1 MRKIAVLSS
10 FMEEHHIAKIRET
23 AAACGFAVDFYAD
36 DKMPKENAADYEV
49 LYGLVGPGFLK
60 YMTNL
65 KWFCTP
71 SAGVEPYTPDEV
83 YPNPDVLLTN
93 SAGAYGITIS
103 EHILMVTLML
113 LRRMPAFQQV
123 VADRGWVRQMPMR
136 SICGSTITVLG
147 TGDIGTNFARR
158 AKALGAKAVYGVRR
172 TKKAGDPAF
181 DEIYAMDELNAILP
195 QTDILV
201 MALPGTA
208 ETSGTLSRERI
219 ALLPRHAIVVNV
231 GRGSAVDQDA
241 LIDAL
246 NSERLAGAA
255 LDVMVPEPLPV
266 DHPLWSAKNILITPH
281 ISGNMSLGI
290 TRDLDVD
297 LFCRDLENYAGGRPL
312 QQLVDRKLGY

>member
-83 YPNPDVLLTN
+83 YPNSDVLLTN

-123 VADRGWVRQMPMR
+123 VAERGWVRQMPMR
-136 SICGSTITVLG
+136 SICGSTVTVLG

-195 QTDILV
+195 KTDILV

-208 ETSGTLSRERI
+208 ETAGTLSRERI

-231 GRGSAVDQDA
+231 GRGSAVDQEA

-246 NSERLAGAA
+246 NSEAIAGAA
-255 LDVMVPEPLPV
+255 LDVMVPEPLPAE
-266 DHPLWSAKNILITPH
+266 HPLWSAKNILITPH

-312 QQLVDRKLGY
+312 QQLVDRRLGY

>member
-10 FMEEHHIAKIRET
+10 FMEEHHITKIRET
-23 AAACGFAVDFYAD
+23 AAACGFTADFFPD
-36 DKMPKENAADYEV
+36 DRIPKEQAADYEV
-49 LYGLVGPGFLK
+49 LYGLVGPGYLK
-60 YMTNL
+60 YMTGL

-71 SAGVEPYTPDEV
+71 SAGVEPYTPDEI
-83 YPNPDVLLTN
+83 YPNPHVLLTN

-113 LRRMPAFQQV
+113 LRQMPAFQQI
-123 VADRGWVRQMPMR
+123 VAERGWVRSLPMR

-158 AKALGAKAVYGVRR
+158 AKALGAKAIYGVRR
-172 TKKAGDPAF
+172 TKKAGDSAF
-181 DEIYAMDELNAILP
+181 DAIYAMDELDAILP
-195 QTDILV
+195 KTDILV

-208 ETSGTLSRERI
+208 ETAGTLSRERI

-231 GRGSAVDQDA
+231 GRGSAIDQDA

-246 NSERLAGAA
+246 NEERIGGAA
-255 LDVMVPEPLPV
+255 LDVMVPEPLPT

-281 ISGNMSLGI
+281 VSGNMSLGI

-297 LFCRDLENYAGGRPL
+297 LFCNDLENYANGRPL

>member
-10 FMEEHHIAKIRET
+10 FMEEHHIEKIRTLAES
-23 AAACGFAVDFYAD
+23 CGFTADFYAD
-36 DKMPKENAADYEV
+36 DRLPRDKCADYEV
-49 LYGLVGPGFLK
+49 LYGMPGASLLK
-60 YMTNL
+60 HMTNL

-71 SAGVEPYTPDEV
+71 SAGVEPYTPDEI
-83 YPNPDVLLTN
+83 YPHEGVMLTN

-113 LRRMPAFQQV
+113 LRQMPAFQQV
-123 VADRGWVRQMPMR
+123 VAERRWVRSMPMR

-158 AKALGAKAVYGVRR
+158 AKALGARAVYGVRR
-172 TKKAGDPAF
+172 TKKAGDPCF
-181 DEIYAMDELNAILP
+181 DAMYGMDELEAILP
-195 QTDILV
+195 ETDILV

-208 ETSGTLSRERI
+208 ETAGTLSRERI
-219 ALLPRHAIVVNV
+219 ALLPAHAIVVNV
-231 GRGSAVDQDA
+231 GRGSAIDQDA

-246 NSERLAGAA
+246 NSGRLAGAA
-255 LDVMVPEPLPV
+255 LDVMVPEPLPA
-266 DHPLWSAKNILITPH
+266 DHPLWTAKNILITPH

-297 LFCRDLENYAGGRPL
+297 LFCRDLANYAAGRPL

>member
-10 FMEEHHIAKIRET
+10 FMEEHHIEKIREV
-23 AAACGFAVDFYAD
+23 AARCGFTIDFYPD
-36 DKMPKENAADYEV
+36 DRLPKERCAEYEV
-49 LYGLVGPGFLK
+49 LYGMPGPSLLK
-60 YMTNL
+60 YMTAL

-71 SAGVEPYTPDEV
+71 SAGVEPYTPDEI
-83 YPNPDVLLTN
+83 YPSPDVLLTN

-113 LRRMPAFQQV
+113 LRQMPAFQQV
-123 VADRGWVRQMPMR
+123 VAERGWVRQMPMR

-172 TKKAGDPAF
+172 TKKAGDPSF
-181 DEIYAMDELNAILP
+181 DAIYGMDALDTILP
-195 QTDILV
+195 ETDILV
-201 MALPGTA
+201 MALPGTP
-208 ETSGTLSRERI
+208 ETAGTLSRERI
-219 ALLPRHAIVVNV
+219 ALLPTHAIVVNV
-231 GRGSAVDQDA
+231 GRGSAIDQDA

-246 NSERLAGAA
+246 NEGRLAGAA
-255 LDVMVPEPLPV
+255 LDVMVPEPLPA
-266 DHPLWSAKNILITPH
+266 DHPLWDARNILITPH

-297 LFCRDLENYAGGRPL
+297 LFCRDLENYAAGRPL

>member
-23 AAACGFAVDFYAD
+23 AVACGFAVDFYAD

-123 VADRGWVRQMPMR
+123 VAERGWVRQMPMR
-136 SICGSTITVLG
+136 SICGSTVTVLG

-181 DEIYAMDELNAILP
+181 DEIYGMDELNAILP
-195 QTDILV
+195 KTDILV

-208 ETSGTLSRERI
+208 ETAGALSRERI
-219 ALLPRHAIVVNV
+219 ALLPPHAIVVNV
-231 GRGSAVDQDA
+231 GRGSAVDQEA

-246 NSERLAGAA
+246 NSEAIAGAA
-255 LDVMVPEPLPV
+255 LDVMVPEPLPAE
-266 DHPLWSAKNILITPH
+266 HPLWSAKNILITPH

-297 LFCRDLENYAGGRPL
+297 LFCRDLENYANGRPL

>member
-10 FMEEHHIAKIRET
+10 FMEEHHIEKIRTVAES
-23 AAACGFAVDFYAD
+23 CGFTADFYAD
-36 DKMPKENAADYEV
+36 DVLPKDKCADYEV
-49 LYGLVGPGFLK
+49 LYGMPGASLLK
-60 YMTNL
+60 HMTAL

-71 SAGVEPYTPDEV
+71 SAGVEPYTPDEI

-113 LRRMPAFQQV
+113 LRQMPAFQQV
-123 VADRGWVRQMPMR
+123 VAERRWVRTMPMR
-136 SICGSTITVLG
+136 SICGSTVTVLG

-158 AKALGAKAVYGVRR
+158 AKALGAKAIYGVRR
-172 TKKAGDPAF
+172 SKKAGDPCF
-181 DEIYAMDELNAILP
+181 DAMYGMDELNTILP

-201 MALPGTA
+201 MALPATA
-208 ETSGTLSRERI
+208 ETVGVLSRERI
-219 ALLPRHAIVVNV
+219 ALLPRHAVVVNV
-231 GRGSAVDQDA
+231 GRGSAIDQDA
-241 LIDAL
+241 LMDAL
-246 NSERLAGAA
+246 NSESIAGAA
-255 LDVMVPEPLPV
+255 LDVMMPEPLPV
-266 DHPLWSAKNILITPH
+266 DHPLWEAKNILITPH

-297 LFCRDLENYAGGRPL
+297 LFCRDLSNYAAGRPL

>member
-10 FMEEHHIAKIRET
+10 FMEEHHIEKIRTLAESY
-23 AAACGFAVDFYAD
+23 GFAVDFYAD
-36 DKMPKENAADYEV
+36 DRLDMTKADQYEI
-49 LYGLVGPGFLK
+49 LYGMPDPSLLQH
-60 YMTNL
+60 MTGI

-71 SAGVEPYTPDEV
+71 SAGVEPYTPDEI
-83 YPNPDVLLTN
+83 YPHEGVLLTN

-113 LRRMPAFQQV
+113 LRQMPAFQQV
-123 VADRGWVRQMPMR
+123 VADRRWVRSMPMR

-172 TKKAGDPAF
+172 SKKAGDGAF
-181 DEIYAMDELNAILP
+181 DAMYAMDELNAILP

-201 MALPGTA
+201 MALPATA
-208 ETSGTLSRERI
+208 ETVGVLSRERI
-219 ALLPRHAIVVNV
+219 ALLPRHAVVVNV
-231 GRGSAVDQDA
+231 GRGSAIDQEA
-241 LIDAL
+241 LMDAL
-246 NSERLAGAA
+246 NSESIAGAA

-266 DHPLWSAKNILITPH
+266 DHPLWEAKNILITPH
-281 ISGNMSLGI
+281 VSGNMSLGI

-297 LFCRDLENYAGGRPL
+297 LFCTDLANYANGRPL
-312 QQLVDRKLGY
+312 QQLVDRRLGY

>member
-123 VADRGWVRQMPMR
+123 VAERGWVRQIPMR
-136 SICGSTITVLG
+136 SICGSTVTVLG

-181 DEIYAMDELNAILP
+181 DEIYSMDELDAILP
-195 QTDILV
+195 RTDILV

-208 ETSGTLSRERI
+208 ETAGTLSRERI

-231 GRGSAVDQDA
+231 GRGSAVDQEA

-246 NSERLAGAA
+246 NSEAIAGAA
-255 LDVMVPEPLPV
+255 LDVMVPEPLPAE
-266 DHPLWSAKNILITPH
+266 HPLWSAKNILITPH

-297 LFCRDLENYAGGRPL
+297 LFCRDLENYANGRPL

>member
-10 FMEEHHIAKIRET
+10 FMEEHHITKIRET

-113 LRRMPAFQQV
+113 LRQMPAFQQV
-123 VADRGWVRQMPMR
+123 VAERGWVRQMPMR

-181 DEIYAMDELNAILP
+181 DEIYGMDELNAILP

-246 NSERLAGAA
+246 NSEAIAGAA
-255 LDVMVPEPLPV
+255 LDVMVPEPLPAE
-266 DHPLWSAKNILITPH
+266 HPLWSAKNILITPH

>member
-10 FMEEHHIAKIRET
+10 FMEEHHIEKIREV
-23 AAACGFAVDFYAD
+23 AARCGFTIDFYPD
-36 DKMPKENAADYEV
+36 DRLPKEKCAEYEV

-113 LRRMPAFQQV
+113 LRQMPAFQQV
-123 VADRGWVRQMPMR
+123 VAERGWVRQMPMR

-172 TKKAGDPAF
+172 TKKAGDPSF
-181 DEIYAMDELNAILP
+181 DAIYGMDALDTILP
-195 QTDILV
+195 ETDILV
-201 MALPGTA
+201 MALPGTP
-208 ETSGTLSRERI
+208 ETAGTLSRERI
-219 ALLPRHAIVVNV
+219 ALLPTHAIVVNV
-231 GRGSAVDQDA
+231 GRGSAIDQDA

-246 NSERLAGAA
+246 NEGRLAGAA
-255 LDVMVPEPLPV
+255 LDVMVPEPLPA
-266 DHPLWSAKNILITPH
+266 DHPLWDARNILITPH

-297 LFCRDLENYAGGRPL
+297 LFCRDLENYAAGRPL

>member
-10 FMEEHHIAKIRET
+10 FMEEHHVEKIRTLAEN
-23 AAACGFAVDFYAD
+23 CGFTADFYAD
-36 DKMPKENAADYEV
+36 DRIPREKFADYEV
-49 LYGLVGPGFLK
+49 LYGMPGPALLK
-60 YMTNL
+60 HMTAL

-83 YPNPDVLLTN
+83 YPNPDVMLTN

-113 LRRMPAFQQV
+113 LRQMPAFQQV
-123 VADRGWVRQMPMR
+123 VAQRSWVRTMPMR
-136 SICGSTITVLG
+136 SICGSTVTVLG

-172 TKKAGDPAF
+172 TKKPGDPAF
-181 DEIYAMDELNAILP
+181 DAMYGMDELNAILP
-195 QTDILV
+195 RTDILV
-201 MALPGTA
+201 MALPATA
-208 ETSGTLSRERI
+208 ETVGVLSRERI

-241 LIDAL
+241 LMDAL
-246 NSERLAGAA
+246 NGERLAGAA

-266 DHPLWSAKNILITPH
+266 DHPLWDAKNILITPH
-281 ISGNMSLGI
+281 VSGNMSLGI

-297 LFCRDLENYAGGRPL
+297 LFCTDLENYVAGRPL

>member
-10 FMEEHHIAKIRET
+10 FMEEHHIAKIRDT

-36 DKMPKENAADYEV
+36 DKMPKEKAADYEI

-60 YMTNL
+60 YMTGL

-71 SAGVEPYTPDEV
+71 SAGVEPYAPDEV
-83 YPNPDVLLTN
+83 YPHPDVLLTN

-113 LRRMPAFQQV
+113 LRQMPAFQQI
-123 VADRGWVRQMPMR
+123 VAERGWVRSLPMR

-158 AKALGAKAVYGVRR
+158 AKALGATAVYGVRR

-181 DEIYAMDELNAILP
+181 DEIYAMDELDAILP
-195 QTDILV
+195 KTDILV

-208 ETSGTLSRERI
+208 ETVGTLSRERI
-219 ALLPRHAIVVNV
+219 ALLPRHAIVVNI

-246 NSERLAGAA
+246 NSEAIAGAA
-255 LDVMVPEPLPV
+255 LDVMVPEPLPA

-281 ISGNMSLGI
+281 VSGNMSLGI

-297 LFCRDLENYAGGRPL
+297 LFCRDLINYAEGRPL

>member
-10 FMEEHHIAKIRET
+10 FMEEHHIEKIRTLAES
-23 AAACGFAVDFYAD
+23 CGFTADFYAD
-36 DKMPKENAADYEV
+36 DRIPREKFADYEV
-49 LYGLVGPGFLK
+49 LYGMPGASLLK
-60 YMTNL
+60 HMTNL

-71 SAGVEPYTPDEV
+71 SAGVEPYTPDEI

-113 LRRMPAFQQV
+113 LRQMPAFQQV
-123 VADRGWVRQMPMR
+123 VAERRWVRTMPMR
-136 SICGSTITVLG
+136 SICGSTVTVLG

-172 TKKAGDPAF
+172 SKKAGDPCF
-181 DEIYAMDELNAILP
+181 DAMYGMDELNTILP

-201 MALPGTA
+201 MALPATA
-208 ETSGTLSRERI
+208 ETVGVLSRERI

-241 LIDAL
+241 LMDAL
-246 NSERLAGAA
+246 NGERLAGAA

-266 DHPLWSAKNILITPH
+266 DHPLWDAKNILITPH

-297 LFCRDLENYAGGRPL
+297 LFCTDLENYVAGRPL

>member
-10 FMEEHHIAKIRET
+10 FIEEHHIEKICKT
-23 AAACGFAVDFYAD
+23 AADCGFTADFYPED
-36 DKMPKENAADYEV
+36 IIPKEKAAEYEV

-60 YMTNL
+60 HMANL

-71 SAGVEPYTPDEV
+71 SAGVELYTPDEV
-83 YPNPDVLLTN
+83 YPHEGVLLTN

-113 LRRMPAFQQV
+113 LRQMPAFQQV
-123 VADRGWVRQMPMR
+123 VAERGWVRQMPMR
-136 SICGSTITVLG
+136 SICGSTVTVLG

-158 AKALGAKAVYGVRR
+158 AKALGAKTIYGVRR
-172 TKKAGDPAF
+172 TKKAGDSAF
-181 DEIYAMDELNAILP
+181 DEICGMDELNAILP
-195 QTDILV
+195 KTDILV

-208 ETSGTLSRERI
+208 ETAGTLSRERI

-231 GRGSAVDQDA
+231 GRGSAVDQEA
-241 LIDAL
+241 LMDAL
-246 NSERLAGAA
+246 NSDRLAGAA
-255 LDVMVPEPLPV
+255 LDVMVPEPLPA
-266 DHPLWSAKNILITPH
+266 DHPLWEAQNILITPH

-297 LFCRDLENYAGGRPL
+297 LFCTDLANYAAGRPL

>member
-10 FMEEHHIAKIRET
+10 FMEEHHITKIRET

-83 YPNPDVLLTN
+83 YPHEGVLLTN

-208 ETSGTLSRERI
+208 ETAGTLSRERI

-231 GRGSAVDQDA
+231 GRGSAVDQEA

-246 NSERLAGAA
+246 NSEAIAGAA

-297 LFCRDLENYAGGRPL
+297 LFCRDLENYANGRPL